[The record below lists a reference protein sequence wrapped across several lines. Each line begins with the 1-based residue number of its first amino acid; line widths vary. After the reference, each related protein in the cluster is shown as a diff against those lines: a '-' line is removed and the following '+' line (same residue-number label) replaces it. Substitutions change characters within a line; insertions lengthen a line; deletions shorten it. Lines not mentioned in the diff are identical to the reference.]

1 MNIEFRKVSNTSDDF
16 AFTKT
21 HYEQIPKLFNGIRDA
36 SDTFKAIYR
45 LSVFG
50 VVDDYE
56 VDYRTKT
63 VQVLISK
70 KDDEKHMQMMQDYI
84 GRYVSQEDKNKVP
97 NDVMSFKGD
106 SVIQK
111 CCGYIADFVYS
122 KIASKRFEAINVME
136 SAIRS
141 GLNGGNF
148 EEFINTYFDSKFT
161 TELREILYDYTIDIF
176 WSFLEKFE
184 GDQDSLNHLRG
195 ACDRLLTENPD
206 NAALM
211 LFRAFS
217 RLLIINYNKNDALL
231 DMRKGWDIFIV
242 REGWTRKQFAT
253 QFQRYY
259 NTVGKIDTT
268 ALKYLDNEVLIDH
281 IKWLKEFNSNFL
293 KGLPDA

>member
-1 MNIEFRKVSNTSDDF
+1 MGFPFDEDMVEKSNNYCFSATEFFQNLNIEFRKASKTSDDF
-16 AFTKT
+16 AFTKN
-21 HYEQIPKLFNGIRDA
+21 HYKEIPKLFNGLRDV

-217 RLLIINYNKNDALL
+217 RLL
-231 DMRKGWDIFIV
+231 
-242 REGWTRKQFAT
+242 
-253 QFQRYY
+253 
-259 NTVGKIDTT
+259 
-268 ALKYLDNEVLIDH
+268 
-281 IKWLKEFNSNFL
+281 S
-293 KGLPDA
+293 

>member
-1 MNIEFRKVSNTSDDF
+1 MKVGDPSKQVLVGFRNNNVRLIADLLGFPFDEDMVEKSNNYCFSATEFFQNLNREFRIASKTSDDF
-16 AFTKT
+16 AFTKN
-21 HYEQIPKLFNGIRDA
+21 HYEQIPKLFNGLRDV

-106 SVIQK
+106 SVIRRAA
-111 CCGYIADFVYS
+111 GTYDFVYS

-141 GLNGGNF
+141 DLDGGNF

-161 TELREILYDYTIDIF
+161 TELREILT
-176 WSFLEKFE
+176 
-184 GDQDSLNHLRG
+184 
-195 ACDRLLTENPD
+195 
-206 NAALM
+206 
-211 LFRAFS
+211 
-217 RLLIINYNKNDALL
+217 
-231 DMRKGWDIFIV
+231 
-242 REGWTRKQFAT
+242 
-253 QFQRYY
+253 
-259 NTVGKIDTT
+259 
-268 ALKYLDNEVLIDH
+268 
-281 IKWLKEFNSNFL
+281 
-293 KGLPDA
+293 